1 MVTSSLHYLSVT
13 LKLPLL
19 YPVPMGLW
27 IAIFSLFCGV
37 ALQFFP
43 GFPKEKVA
51 FLGKNYL
58 IYLALPALAMIHIPP
73 LQLKWDLILAPSSAW
88 FTFLLSWVFF
98 AFLGSKFGWD
108 KRTTGCLILVSGLG
122 NTSFLGFPILEL
134 LYGKAALPTAFLI
147 DQGGSFLLVSTI
159 GVYIGSRYGDGGRSV
174 LQVFKKMM
182 LFPPFLLLLGTLL
195 MSYFQLSIPGMLLPW
210 LQAIGTSMA
219 PIAMAVIGLTM
230 FLDRKWTQ
238 NKYLWYGL
246 GYRLLL
252 APACVWLLYVL
263 FLPSDSLALKVM
275 VLESGM
281 APMISGAL
289 LAMEFGLQPRL
300 ATLLA
305 GLGIPLCGISLL
317 LWQFLLG

>member
-1 MVTSSLHYLSVT
+1 
-13 LKLPLL
+13 
-19 YPVPMGLW
+19 MGLW
-27 IAIFSLFCGV
+27 IALFSLFCGI

-43 GFPKEKVA
+43 GFPKEKIA
-51 FLGKNYL
+51 RLGKNYL
-58 IYLALPALAMIHIPP
+58 IYVALPALAMIHIPP

-98 AFLGSKFGWD
+98 ALLGTKLGWD
-108 KRTTGCLILVSGLG
+108 RRTTGCLILVSGLG

-134 LYGKAALPTAFLI
+134 LYGKEALPTAFLI
-147 DQGGSFLLVSTI
+147 DQGGSFLLVSTV
-159 GVYIGSRYGDGGRSV
+159 GVYIGSRYGDGGRSI
-174 LQVFKKMM
+174 LQVFKKMV
-182 LFPPFLLLLGTLL
+182 LFPPFLLLLGSLL
-195 MSYFQLSIPGMLLPW
+195 MSYFRLSLPDMLLPW
-210 LQAIGTSMA
+210 FQAIGTSMA
-219 PIAMAVIGLTM
+219 PIAMAVIGLTL
-230 FLDRKWTQ
+230 FLDSKWTQ
-238 NKYLWYGL
+238 NKHLWYGL

-252 APACVWLLYVL
+252 APACVWLVYGLI
-263 FLPSDSLALKVM
+263 LPSDSLELKVM

>member
-1 MVTSSLHYLSVT
+1 
-13 LKLPLL
+13 
-19 YPVPMGLW
+19 MGLW

-51 FLGKNYL
+51 LLGKNYL
-58 IYLALPALAMIHIPP
+58 IYLALPALALLHIPP
-73 LQLKWDLILAPSSAW
+73 LQLKWDLLLAPSSAW

-108 KRTTGCLILVSGLG
+108 KRTTGCLILVAGLG

-134 LYGKAALPTAFLI
+134 LYGEEALGTAFLI
-147 DQGGSFLLVSTI
+147 DQGGSFLLVSTL
-159 GVYIGSRYGDGGRSV
+159 GVFIGSRYGDGGRSTFE
-174 LQVFKKMM
+174 VFKKML
-182 LFPPFLLLLGTLL
+182 LFPPFLLLLATLV
-195 MSYFQLSIPGMLLPW
+195 MSYFRVALPNMFLPW
-210 LQAIGTSMA
+210 LQGIGTSMA

-230 FLDRKWTQ
+230 FLDSKWTQ

-252 APACVWLLYVL
+252 APACVWLLYGL
-263 FLPSDSLALKVM
+263 FLPSDSLTLKVF

-305 GLGIPLCGISLL
+305 GLGIPLCGITLL

>member
-1 MVTSSLHYLSVT
+1 MVR
-13 LKLPLL
+13 
-19 YPVPMGLW
+19 
-27 IAIFSLFCGV
+27 
-37 ALQFFP
+37 
-43 GFPKEKVA
+43 
-51 FLGKNYL
+51 
-58 IYLALPALAMIHIPP
+58 IPP
-73 LQLKWDLILAPSSAW
+73 LQLKWDLLLAPSSAW

-98 AFLGSKFGWD
+98 AFLGSKLGWD

-134 LYGKAALPTAFLI
+134 LYGKEALPTAFLI
-147 DQGGSFLLVSTI
+147 DQGGSFLLVSTL
-159 GVYIGSRYGDGGRSV
+159 GVYIGSRYGDGGRSI
-174 LQVFKKMM
+174 LQVFQKMM
-182 LFPPFLLLLGTLL
+182 LFPPFLLLLATLV
-195 MSYFQLSIPGMLLPW
+195 MSYFRVALPSMFLPW
-210 LQAIGTSMA
+210 LQGIGTSMA
-219 PIAMAVIGLTM
+219 PIAMAVIGLTLS
-230 FLDRKWTQ
+230 LDRKWTQ

-252 APACVWLLYVL
+252 APACVWLLYGF
-263 FLPSDSLALKVM
+263 FLPSDSLTLKVF

-305 GLGIPLCGISLL
+305 GLGIPLCGITLL

>member
-1 MVTSSLHYLSVT
+1 
-13 LKLPLL
+13 
-19 YPVPMGLW
+19 MGLW
-27 IAIFSLFCGV
+27 IAIFSLFCGL
-37 ALQFFP
+37 ALQFLP
-43 GFPKEKVA
+43 AFPKEKVA
-51 FLGKNYL
+51 RLGKNYL
-58 IYLALPALAMIHIPP
+58 IYLALPALALLHIPP
-73 LQLKWDLILAPSSAW
+73 LQLNWNLLLAPSSAW

-98 AFLGSKFGWD
+98 AFLGTRLGWD
-108 KRTTGCLILVSGLG
+108 KRSTGCLILVSGLG

-134 LYGKAALPTAFLI
+134 LYGKEALPTAFLI
-147 DQGGSFLLVSTI
+147 DQGGSFLLVSTL

-174 LQVFKKMM
+174 LQVFQKMM
-182 LFPPFLLLLGTLL
+182 LFPPFLLLLATLV
-195 MSYFQLSIPGMLLPW
+195 MSYFRLSLPDLILPW
-210 LQAIGTSMA
+210 LQGIGTSMA
-219 PIAMAVIGLTM
+219 PIAMAVIGLTLS
-230 FLDRKWTQ
+230 LDRKWTQ

-252 APACVWLLYVL
+252 APACVWLLYGL
-263 FLPSDSLALKVM
+263 FLPSDSLTLKVF

-305 GLGIPLCGISLL
+305 GLGIPLCGITLL

>member
-1 MVTSSLHYLSVT
+1 
-13 LKLPLL
+13 
-19 YPVPMGLW
+19 MGLW
-27 IAIFSLFCGV
+27 IAIFSLFCGL
-37 ALQFFP
+37 ALQYLP
-43 GFPKEKVA
+43 AFPKEKVA
-51 FLGKNYL
+51 RLGKNYL
-58 IYLALPALAMIHIPP
+58 IYLALPALALLHIPP
-73 LQLKWDLILAPSSAW
+73 LQLNWNLLLAPSSAW

-98 AFLGSKFGWD
+98 AFLGTRLGWD

-134 LYGKAALPTAFLI
+134 LYGKEALPTAFLI
-147 DQGGSFLLVSTI
+147 DQGGSFLLVSTL

-174 LQVFKKMM
+174 LQVFQKMM
-182 LFPPFLLLLGTLL
+182 LFPPFLLLLATLV
-195 MSYFQLSIPGMLLPW
+195 MSYFRLSLPDLILPW
-210 LQAIGTSMA
+210 LQGIGTSMA
-219 PIAMAVIGLTM
+219 PIAMAVIGLTLS
-230 FLDRKWTQ
+230 LDRKWTQ

-252 APACVWLLYVL
+252 APACVWLLYGL
-263 FLPSDSLALKVM
+263 FLPSDSLTLKIF

-305 GLGIPLCGISLL
+305 GLGIPLCGITLL

>member
-1 MVTSSLHYLSVT
+1 
-13 LKLPLL
+13 
-19 YPVPMGLW
+19 MGLW

-37 ALQFFP
+37 VLQFFP

-51 FLGKNYL
+51 LLGKNYL
-58 IYLALPALAMIHIPP
+58 IYLALPALALLHIPP
-73 LQLKWDLILAPSSAW
+73 LQLKWDLLLAPSSAW

-134 LYGKAALPTAFLI
+134 LYGKEALPTAFLI
-147 DQGGSFLLVSTI
+147 DQGGSFLLVSTV
-159 GVYIGSRYGDGGRSV
+159 GVYIGSRYGNGGRSV
-174 LQVFKKMM
+174 LQVFKKMI
-182 LFPPFLLLLGTLL
+182 LFPPFLLLLATLL
-195 MSYFQLSIPGMLLPW
+195 MSYFRLALPSMFLPW
-210 LQAIGTSMA
+210 LQGIGTSMA
-219 PIAMAVIGLTM
+219 PVAMAVIGLTM
-230 FLDRKWTQ
+230 SLDNKWTQ

-252 APACVWLLYVL
+252 APACVWLIYGLI
-263 FLPSDSLALKVM
+263 LPSDSLTLKVF

>member
-1 MVTSSLHYLSVT
+1 
-13 LKLPLL
+13 
-19 YPVPMGLW
+19 MGLW
-27 IAIFSLFCGV
+27 IAIFSLFCGLG
-37 ALQFFP
+37 LQFFP

-51 FLGKNYL
+51 LYGKNYL
-58 IYLALPALAMIHIPP
+58 IYLALPALALLHIPP
-73 LQLKWDLILAPSSAW
+73 LQLKWDLLLAPSSAW

-98 AFLGSKFGWD
+98 AFLGTKLGWD

-134 LYGKAALPTAFLI
+134 LYGKEALPTAFLI
-147 DQGGSFLLVSTI
+147 DQGGSFLLVSTL

-174 LQVFKKMM
+174 LQVIKKMF
-182 LFPPFLLLLGTLL
+182 LFPPFLLLLATLVMSHFRLALPDLL
-195 MSYFQLSIPGMLLPW
+195 MPW
-210 LQAIGTSMA
+210 LQGIGTSMA
-219 PIAMAVIGLTM
+219 PIAMAVIGLTLS
-230 FLDRKWTQ
+230 LDRKWTQ

-252 APACVWLLYVL
+252 APACVWLLYGL
-263 FLPSDSLALKVM
+263 FLPPDSLTLKVF

-317 LWQFLLG
+317 LGQFLWG

>member
-1 MVTSSLHYLSVT
+1 
-13 LKLPLL
+13 
-19 YPVPMGLW
+19 MGLW

-37 ALQFFP
+37 LLQFFP

-51 FLGKNYL
+51 LFGKNYL
-58 IYLALPALAMIHIPP
+58 IYLALPALALLHIPP
-73 LQLKWDLILAPSSAW
+73 LQLKWDLLLAPSSAW
-88 FTFLLSWVFF
+88 FTFLLSWAFF
-98 AFLGSKFGWD
+98 AFLGSKLGWD

-134 LYGKAALPTAFLI
+134 LYGKEALPTAFLI
-147 DQGGSFLLVSTI
+147 DQGGSFLLVSTL
-159 GVYIGSRYGDGGRSV
+159 GVYIGSRYGDGGRSI
-174 LQVFKKMM
+174 LQVFQKMM
-182 LFPPFLLLLGTLL
+182 LFPPFLLLLATLV
-195 MSYFQLSIPGMLLPW
+195 MSYFRVALPSIFLPW
-210 LQAIGTSMA
+210 LQGIGTSMA
-219 PIAMAVIGLTM
+219 PIAMAVIGLTLS
-230 FLDRKWTQ
+230 LDRKWTQ

-252 APACVWLLYVL
+252 APASVWLLYGL
-263 FLPSDSLALKVM
+263 FLPSDSLTLKVF